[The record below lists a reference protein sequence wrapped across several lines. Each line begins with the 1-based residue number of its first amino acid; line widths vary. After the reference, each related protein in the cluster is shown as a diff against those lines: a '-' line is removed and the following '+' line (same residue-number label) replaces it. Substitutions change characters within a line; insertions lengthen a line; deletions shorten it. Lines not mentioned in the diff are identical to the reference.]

1 MGYDH
6 NRRCMKCNR
15 RNGFLYYCED
25 CGGSFCNDCIVSE
38 KTECTF
44 CNECAHISVGSKCE
58 KCGKTNHL
66 TAAKRY
72 LRKCPSCSSIRIKD
86 IPKKIAGLSSEY
98 IEAINIIY
106 SGLDIIRSF
115 ASSFSEIVNQAK
127 YLRRER
133 FGLYP
138 NIENNLIRI
147 QGQFYE
153 ITQRALRLIEKA
165 YQQIS
170 ADARLLRFNQ
180 QVTIDQLPKID
191 RVLKSIKYNT
201 QGYANLINDFL
212 KEAKTELANVSELVN
227 ELEEYI
233 TYFDEVSDK
242 FEPEMLELKIA
253 VVPNVKVTLPDNRR
267 KRTGTIFLTNKHLYF
282 LPSFK
287 FIFRFQGKIR
297 AIPIS
302 MIREVETKQRKLF
315 NSYLM
320 INIPDRKLMKIHCSR
335 TELDHLN
342 FLFGVLFNENEGY
355 IISDPYFIEELRTNL
370 DYSILREKVESRI
383 KDLKQIPFTQIVSPQ
398 QRQQNIW
405 QRGPVVNVNAES
417 SETKQLR
424 IKLRAARETLSQ
436 LEKAFE
442 DRNITPEI
450 YFSRLEKTREKIISL
465 EEKLKDC
472 MRVNTG
478 YQQQQPPQRFSDFL
492 RNIR

>member
-1 MGYDH
+1 
-6 NRRCMKCNR
+6 MKCGK

-44 CNECAHISVGSKCE
+44 CNDCANISVGSKCE

-66 TAAKRY
+66 SAAKRY
-72 LRKCPSCSSIRIKD
+72 LRKCPGCSSIKIKD

-98 IEAINIIY
+98 VEAINLIY
-106 SGLDIIRSF
+106 SGLDIIRNF
-115 ASSFSEIVNQAK
+115 ANSYAETVNQAK

-153 ITQRALRLIEKA
+153 ITQRAIVLIDKA

-170 ADARLLRFNQ
+170 VDARLLRFNH

-191 RVLKSIKYNT
+191 RILKTIKYNT
-201 QGYANLINDFL
+201 QGYTNLLNDFL
-212 KEAKTELANVSELVN
+212 TEAKTELVDVKELVN
-227 ELEEYI
+227 ELRSYI

-253 VVPNVKVTLPDNRR
+253 AVPNVKVTLPDNRR

-302 MIREVETKQRKLF
+302 MIREVETKERRLF
-315 NSYLM
+315 SSYLM
-320 INIPDRKLMKIHCSR
+320 INVPDRRSMKIHCSR
-335 TELDHLN
+335 IELDHLN

-355 IISDPYFIEELRTNL
+355 IISDPYFIEELGTTL
-370 DYSILREKVESRI
+370 DYSVLREKIERRI
-383 KDLKQIPFTQIVSPQ
+383 KDLKQIPFTQIAPS
-398 QRQQNIW
+398 QQNIW
-405 QRGPVVNVNAES
+405 RRGPIVNVNVES
-417 SETKQLR
+417 TEVKQLR
-424 IKLRAARETLSQ
+424 IKLRAARDTLSQ

-450 YFSRLEKTREKIISL
+450 YFARLEKAREKIISL
-465 EEKLKDC
+465 EEKLKDV
-472 MRVNTG
+472 MRTNAG
-478 YQQQQPPQRFSDFL
+478 YQQKQQHQPNFSDFL

>member
-1 MGYDH
+1 
-6 NRRCMKCNR
+6 MKCGK

-44 CNECAHISVGSKCE
+44 CNDCAHISVGSKCE
-58 KCGKTNHL
+58 KCGKTNQL

-72 LRKCPSCSSIRIKD
+72 LRKCPGCSSIRIKD

-106 SGLDIIRSF
+106 SGLDIIRNF
-115 ASSFSEIVNQAK
+115 ASSFSEVVNQAK
-127 YLRRER
+127 FLRRER

-153 ITQRALRLIEKA
+153 ITQRAMGLIDKV
-165 YQQIS
+165 YKQILN
-170 ADARLLRFNQ
+170 DARLLRFNHR
-180 QVTIDQLPKID
+180 VTIDQLPKID
-191 RVLKSIKYNT
+191 RVLKTIKYNT
-201 QGYANLINDFL
+201 QGYSNLINDFL
-212 KEAKTELANVSELVN
+212 NEAKTELADVRELVSELRN
-227 ELEEYI
+227 YT

-253 VVPNVKVTLPDNRR
+253 AIPNVKVTLPDNGR
-267 KRTGTIFLTNKHLYF
+267 KRRGTIFLTNKHLYF
-282 LPSFK
+282 LPNFK
-287 FIFRFQGKIR
+287 FIFRFHGKIR

-302 MIREVETKQRKLF
+302 MIREVETKERKLF
-315 NSYLM
+315 SSYLM
-320 INIPDRKLMKIHCSR
+320 INSPDRKSMKIHCSR

-355 IISDPYFIEELRTNL
+355 IISDPYFIEELRTTL
-370 DYSILREKVESRI
+370 DFSVLREKVERRI
-383 KDLKQIPFTQIVSPQ
+383 KDLKQIPFTQIVQ
-398 QRQQNIW
+398 QQQHQQNIW
-405 QRGPVVNVNAES
+405 QRGPIVNVNVES
-417 SETKQLR
+417 NETKQLR
-424 IKLRAARETLSQ
+424 IKLRAARDTLSQ

-442 DRNITPEI
+442 DRSITPEI

-465 EEKLKDC
+465 EEKLKDI
-472 MRVNTG
+472 MRINTG
-478 YQQQQPPQRFSDFL
+478 YQQHQQPNFSDFL
-492 RNIR
+492 RNVR